1 MKHKSVPLLEHPC
14 EFINVVPVN
23 PLISKC
29 QIKVCY
35 VGDEPNRN
43 RSVITKDVARQM
55 ANSLPGSPIVGYYN
69 TATKDFEEH
78 NRTIKLSNGKFEIE
92 DATRPYGF
100 VDMNAK
106 CWFQKYLDDDEV
118 IREYLV
124 TEGYI
129 WTGQYEE
136 ARRIMEQ
143 GNNESME
150 LDENTLDASW
160 TKDANGKPQF
170 FIINEAVISKLC
182 ILGEEYEPCFE
193 GSNIT
198 PIQFSF
204 NDNFQKEML
213 SMMKELKEYLLSE
226 GGTQVFTRYAVE
238 IGDALW
244 SALYSYIEK
253 TYPDGEDSWCSVY
266 RIEGVYEEAGQKF
279 AILQNR
285 NDMKYFKMSFTLTDD
300 GGLTVIGELDE
311 VTKTYK
317 PAAEPQFSLEDVEK
331 FEIEYKKQKED
342 EEKGKDGKSDDPKTD
357 GKSEGQ
363 KTDGEDPKDG
373 KGEDDDPEDDD
384 DDYDEKKKKSFRC
397 GGKDG
402 EDTKKKTKYTLE
414 EIPEYVELASKYS
427 ELETKYNALVEENTQ
442 LKAEME
448 PLVQFKNAAE
458 KEKKQAMIDSFC
470 MLSDED
476 KKDVIE
482 NIDTYSLDD
491 IEAKLSIIC
500 VRNKVSL
507 NLDDNSKENH
517 NPTVYNLG
525 DDYLND
531 SSTPAWVKAALDVAK
546 TLN

>member
-55 ANSLPGSPIVGYYN
+55 ANSLPGSTIVGYYN
-69 TATKDFEEH
+69 TETKDFEEH

-238 IGDALW
+238 IGDTLW

-384 DDYDEKKKKSFRC
+384 DDDDEKKKKSFKC

-500 VRNKVSL
+500 VRNKVSF

>member
-1 MKHKSVPLLEHPC
+1 MAHKSVPLLDHPC
-14 EFINVVPVN
+14 EFINIVPMN

-35 VGDEPNRN
+35 VSDKPNRN
-43 RSVITKDVARQM
+43 RSIITKDVAREM
-55 ANSLPGSPIVGYYN
+55 ANSLPGSPIVGFYN
-69 TATKDFEEH
+69 EVSGDFEEH
-78 NRTIKLSNGKFEIE
+78 NRTIKISNGTFAVE

-100 VDMNAK
+100 VDLNAK
-106 CWFQKYLDDDEV
+106 CWFQKYLDDDQVE
-118 IREYLV
+118 REYLV

-129 WTGQYEE
+129 WTGQYPE
-136 ARRIMEQ
+136 AQRIIDK
-143 GNNESME
+143 GNNQSME
-150 LDENTLDASW
+150 LDENTLDATW
-160 TKDANGKPQF
+160 TKDENGKPKF

-182 ILGEEYEPCFE
+182 ILGEDCEPCFE

-198 PIQFSF
+198 PVQFSF
-204 NDNFQKEML
+204 NDNFQQEML

-244 SALYSYIEK
+244 SALYSYVEK
-253 TYPDGEDSWCSVY
+253 TYPDGENSWCSIY
-266 RIEGVYEEAGQKF
+266 RIEGVFEEGGQKF

-285 NDMKYFKMSFTLTDD
+285 SDMKYFKLAFSLSETE
-300 GGLTVIGELDE
+300 GLAPIGELEE

-317 PAAEPQFSLEDVEK
+317 PASEPQFSLDAVEE
-331 FEIEYKKQKED
+331 FETEYKKQKE
-342 EEKGKDGKSDDPKTD
+342 EEEKKGKDGKSDDPEIDDKKED
-357 GKSEGQ
+357 KEG
-363 KTDGEDPKDG
+363 EEP
-373 KGEDDDPEDDD
+373 DDDSKEKEPKDDD
-384 DDYDEKKKKSFRC
+384 DDSKSEDKDDEEKKKKN
-397 GGKDG
+397 
-402 EDTKKKTKYTLE
+402 KYTLE
-414 EIPEYVELASKYS
+414 DIPEYVDLASKYS
-427 ELETKYNALVEENTQ
+427 DLEAKYNDLVEENNQ
-442 LKAEME
+442 LKADME

-500 VRNKVSL
+500 VRNKVSF
-507 NLDDNSKENH
+507 NLDDDNKDVNK
-517 NPTVYNLG
+517 PTVYNIQNDGLL
-525 DDYLND
+525 DD

>member
-69 TATKDFEEH
+69 AATKDFEEH

-118 IREYLV
+118 TREYLV

-285 NDMKYFKMSFTLTDD
+285 NDMKYFKMSFTLTED
-300 GGLTVIGELDE
+300 GGLTVTGELDE

-384 DDYDEKKKKSFRC
+384 DDEEKKKKSFKC

-476 KKDVIE
+476 KKDVVE

-500 VRNKVSL
+500 VRNKVSF

>member
-118 IREYLV
+118 VREYLV

-238 IGDALW
+238 IGDTLW

-253 TYPDGEDSWCSVY
+253 TYPGEDSWCSIY

-300 GGLTVIGELDE
+300 GGLTVTGELDE

-384 DDYDEKKKKSFRC
+384 DDDEKKKKSFKC

-427 ELETKYNALVEENTQ
+427 ELETRYNALVEENTQ

-476 KKDVIE
+476 KKDVVE

-500 VRNKVSL
+500 VRNKVSF

-517 NPTVYNLG
+517 KPTVYNLG